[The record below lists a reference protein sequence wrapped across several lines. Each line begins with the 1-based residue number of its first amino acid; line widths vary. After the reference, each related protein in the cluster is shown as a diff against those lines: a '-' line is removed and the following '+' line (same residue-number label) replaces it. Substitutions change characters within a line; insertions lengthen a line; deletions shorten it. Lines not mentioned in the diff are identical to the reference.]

1 LDRRNRGMA
10 EPPPPPTMDSAI
22 AAAVGKLQNVLML
35 PHGWHHSFSL
45 RLSSDSASVLVKFS
59 KPDLVGQSIEG
70 KKKKRKKRSPASVKR
85 SAERGQLHRV
95 RQQPQ
100 RVQPQQQS
108 SLNPLSPSF
117 VPNSASRVVT
127 AGSER
132 NEDEG
137 KILTVAPQGGRTTRA
152 ELGPPAARSEGGVG
166 METGGRG
173 KRERREEDSASEIPP
188 ARPILV
194 SPFVLSAMIGAMAKG
209 DEAVASAAAR
219 ELDSSARVPGLAARI
234 LRCTNQNGMFDIS
247 VLNG

>member
-1 LDRRNRGMA
+1 MA

-35 PHGWHHSFSL
+35 PHGWHNSFSL

-100 RVQPQQQS
+100 RVQPQQQP

-132 NEDEG
+132 DGKKG
-137 KILTVAPQGGRTTRA
+137 KILTTVAPQGGRTTLA
-152 ELGPPAARSEGGVG
+152 ELGPPAARSEDGAS
-166 METGGRG
+166 MESGGRG
-173 KRERREEDSASEIPP
+173 KRERREEGSASETPTL

-194 SPFVLSAMIGAMAKG
+194 SPFVISAMIKALAKG
-209 DEAVASAAAR
+209 DNNIASAAAQ
-219 ELDSSARVPGLAARI
+219 ELDSSAGVPGLAARI
-234 LRCTNQNGMFDIS
+234 LQCTDQNGMFDIS
-247 VLNG
+247 ALNG